1 MLAHEPI
8 AVGAVADLS
17 IRVPRSAP
25 GDLDDGIRAVIEAVD
40 SVTSVRSVRATSVT
54 PNLNDLFVEVTAEVT
69 VAFDEPVDD
78 DEAAAVRSALRAGF
92 GIDRVGDLAV
102 DRSLGSLEND

>member
-78 DEAAAVRSALRAGF
+78 EAAAVRSALRAGF

>member
-25 GDLDDGIRAVIEAVD
+25 GDLEDGIRAVIEAVD
-40 SVTSVRSVRATSVT
+40 SVTRVRSVRATAVT
-54 PNLNDLFVEVTAEVT
+54 PNLNDLFVEVSVEVT
-69 VAFDEPVDD
+69 VVFDEPVE
-78 DEAAAVRSALRAGF
+78 DEAAAVRSVLRAGF
-92 GIDRVGDLAV
+92 GIDRVSDLAI
-102 DRSLGSLEND
+102 DRSSGPLEND